1 MALRLLI
8 YDGNG
13 KAGETAL
20 RSAWAAGAR
29 LYRALGRIDRFVGAR
44 TWSEALAWCAA
55 QGRPIA
61 EVQFWGHG
69 RWGQA
74 LLGDEALS
82 QASFAT
88 GHAHRD
94 GLDALRSRLL
104 PDGASLIWFRTC
116 ETFGATRGIA
126 FAKQLTRELGARSAG
141 HTHVI
146 GALQSGLHGLR
157 PGAQPSWSASEG
169 LLRGTP
175 DAPQA
180 ALPSSASAT
189 NTVHF
194 MTPTVP
200 VEWFA

>member
-1 MALRLLI
+1 VSLRLLI
-8 YDGNG
+8 YDGNT
-13 KAGETAL
+13 KKGETAL
-20 RSAWAAGAR
+20 RSSWSAGAR
-29 LYRALGRIDRFVGAR
+29 LYRALRRIDRFIGAR
-44 TWSEALAWCAA
+44 SWAEALAWCDA
-55 QGRPIA
+55 QEAPIA

-82 QASFAT
+82 LASFAQK
-88 GHAHRD
+88 HPHRAH
-94 GLDALRSRLL
+94 LDALRRRLL

-116 ETFGATRGIA
+116 ETFGASRGIA
-126 FAKQLTRELGARSAG
+126 FAKALTRALDARAAG

-157 PGAQPSWSASEG
+157 PGAEPNWSASEG

-180 ALPSSASAT
+180 ALASSAAAP

-194 MTPTVP
+194 MTPAVP
-200 VEWFA
+200 AEWFG

>member
-20 RSAWAAGAR
+20 RSSWAAGAR
-29 LYRALGRIDRFVGAR
+29 LYRALGRIDRYIGAR
-44 TWSEALAWCAA
+44 AWPEALAWCAA
-55 QGRPIA
+55 QGDPIA
-61 EVQFWGHG
+61 ELQFWGHG

-82 QASFAT
+82 QASLAV
-88 GHAHRD
+88 GHRHRT

-104 PDGASLIWFRTC
+104 PDGGSLIWFRTC

-126 FAKQLTRELGARSAG
+126 FAKKLTSELGARAAG

-157 PGAQPSWSASEG
+157 PGAEPNWSASEG
-169 LLRGTP
+169 LLRGTAE
-175 DAPQA
+175 APEA
-180 ALPSSASAT
+180 ALPSSVGAS
-189 NTVHF
+189 NTIHF
-194 MTPTVP
+194 MTPAVP
-200 VEWFA
+200 AEWFA